1 MTVADDRLQ
10 FEERKRVD
18 ASEMAVDEALK
29 RKALEVVI
37 ESDRHNWSYQW
48 NWMGVPIIQMPP
60 DVIATQEVIWE
71 TQPQVVIETG
81 IARGGS
87 LILHASVMEVIGEGR
102 VIGIDID
109 IRDHNRQ
116 SIESHP
122 LSKRIKMFQGSSV
135 DPDLMWRVK
144 KEIAGAERVMVI
156 LDSNHTHQHVLD
168 ELRLY
173 SPLVTEGQFL
183 IVADTVVEDL
193 PAQEHRPRPW
203 GPGDNPGTAC
213 AAFLEETDR
222 FIRDPFV
229 NDKLLISSS
238 PGGYLRCVKP

>member
-1 MTVADDRLQ
+1 MSVADDRLQ
-10 FEERKRVD
+10 FEVQKRLD
-18 ASEMAVDEALK
+18 ASAMAVDDALR
-29 RKALEVVI
+29 RKALEVVV

-48 NWMGVPIIQMPP
+48 SWLGVPIIQMPP

-71 TQPQVVIETG
+71 TRPEVVIETG

-87 LILHASVMEVIGEGR
+87 LILHASILEVIGEGR

-109 IRDHNRQ
+109 IRDHNRR

-122 LSKRIKMFQGSSV
+122 LAKRITMLEGSSV
-135 DPDLMWRVK
+135 DPDLVARVGA
-144 KEIAGAERVMVI
+144 EIAGAERVMVI

-168 ELRLY
+168 ELHLY

-183 IVADTVVEDL
+183 IVADTVVEDI
-193 PAQEHRPRPW
+193 PAQGHRPRPW

-213 AAFLEETDR
+213 AQFLKETDR
-222 FIRDPFV
+222 FIRDPFI
-229 NDKLLISSS
+229 NDKLLITSS